1 MADFTFDGRKL
12 RDNRTG
18 QKAGEVDR
26 TRIRAW
32 NGALLGEIDRKN
44 LRDAHGAKVAEFD
57 GKVLKDDRGKR
68 LATLAQMQQAVEG
81 ADGVELAALW
91 YFFARK

>member
-12 RDNRTG
+12 RNNRTG

-32 NGALLGEIDRKN
+32 NSALLGEIDRRN

-68 LATLAQMQQAVEG
+68 LATQAEMQEAVEG
-81 ADGVELAALW
+81 ADGIELAALW